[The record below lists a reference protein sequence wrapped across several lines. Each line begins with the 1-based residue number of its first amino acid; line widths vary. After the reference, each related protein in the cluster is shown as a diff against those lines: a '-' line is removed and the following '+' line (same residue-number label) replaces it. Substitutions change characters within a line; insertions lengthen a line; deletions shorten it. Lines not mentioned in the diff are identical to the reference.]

1 MKPLVSILIP
11 AYNSQRWI
19 AATLDSALGQSWPN
33 KEVIVV
39 DDGSIDDTVEVV
51 RSYESRGVRVLH
63 QKNAG
68 AAAARNLALANARGD
83 YIQYLDADDLLSAEK
98 IEAQVELLEACAPGM
113 LTICPV
119 TYFKDGSG
127 PEQGLERSGWPF
139 VSTDVPR
146 QWLLDLWGAN
156 PRFGLVPLGSYLVS
170 RGLADKA
177 GPWDA
182 SVRSPMDDGEYFA
195 RVVLASIG
203 IRPSSGRY
211 FYRKFPN
218 AGSYSSTRRPELFW
232 GRLHSIDSVARML
245 LAGGDDAVTRPAMA
259 NCYLELAFI
268 SYPQYPDVT
277 EKALERLREMGGT
290 NRVPSFGTWRGNVLK
305 RLIGWKAT
313 KRLNVSYHRCRS
325 AAKDGV
331 MTSIAR
337 LVQQGKVR

>member
-11 AYNSQRWI
+11 ACNAQPWI
-19 AATLDSALGQSWPN
+19 TATLDSAVGQSWPN

-39 DDGSIDDTVEVV
+39 DDGSSDATVGVA
-51 RSYESRGVRVLH
+51 RSYESRGVRVLQ

-68 AAAARNLALANARGD
+68 AAAARNLALANARGE

-98 IEAQVELLEACAPGM
+98 IEAQVELLEASAPGM

-119 TYFKDGSG
+119 TYFQDGSD
-127 PEQGLERSGWPF
+127 PEQGLHRSSWPF
-139 VSTDVPR
+139 VATDAPR
-146 QWLLDLWGAN
+146 QWLLDMWGAN
-156 PRFGLVPLGSYLVS
+156 DRFGLVHPGSYLVS
-170 RGLADKA
+170 RGLADQA

-182 SVRSPMDDGEYFA
+182 SVRSPMDDAEYFA

-218 AGSYSSTRRPELFW
+218 GGSYSSTRRPELFW

-245 LAGGDDAVTRPAMA
+245 LAGGDDAVTRRAMA
-259 NCYLELAFI
+259 NSYQLLAFI
-268 SYPQYPDVT
+268 AYPQYPDVT
-277 EKALERLREMGGT
+277 EKALERVREMGGT
-290 NRVPSFGTWRGNVLK
+290 DWVPSFGTWRGNLLK

-313 KRLNVSYHRCRS
+313 KRLNVSYHRCRQQIGKS
-325 AAKDGV
+325 AAGV
-331 MTSIAR
+331 P
-337 LVQQGKVR
+337 